1 MFHGEHNSGRLPPY
15 LRLDLGWRRTR
26 QRSRAGDRFA
36 TPFVS
41 VTNLLSAPNV
51 AGGWDEV
58 EFDPDLEGRE
68 VKVYREYFPQM
79 PMLVFFGLE
88 FGF

>member
-1 MFHGEHNSGRLPPY
+1 M
-15 LRLDLGWRRTR
+15 
-26 QRSRAGDRFA
+26 

-51 AGGWDEV
+51 AGGWAEV
-58 EFDPDLEGRE
+58 DLDLEGRE